1 MNDNQ
6 QLDFL
11 DLLNILSFVIGILNY
26 QENLTQSDKQ
36 ELLHKVDEDTQT
48 AIQEIHNHLQMQDDK
63 IDRIISMLEDR
74 NHA

>member
-48 AIQEIHNHLQMQDDK
+48 AIQEIHNHLQMQDNRIDK
-63 IDRIISMLEDR
+63 IINILEDR

>member
-48 AIQEIHNHLQMQDDK
+48 AIKEVHNHLQMQDDK
-63 IDRIISMLEDR
+63 IDRIISMLEDK

>member
-11 DLLNILSFVIGILNY
+11 DLLNILSFVLGILNY

-48 AIQEIHNHLQMQDDK
+48 AIQEIHNHLQMQDNKIDK
-63 IDRIISMLEDR
+63 IINILEDR
-74 NHA
+74 DHA

>member
-63 IDRIISMLEDR
+63 INRIINILEDR

>member
-48 AIQEIHNHLQMQDDK
+48 AIREVHNH
-63 IDRIISMLEDR
+63 
-74 NHA
+74 

>member
-48 AIQEIHNHLQMQDDK
+48 AIQEIHNHLQMQDNKIDK
-63 IDRIISMLEDR
+63 IINILEDR

>member
-48 AIQEIHNHLQMQDDK
+48 AIQEIHNHLQMQDNKIDK
-63 IDRIISMLEDR
+63 IINILEDK

>member
-63 IDRIISMLEDR
+63 IDKIINILEDR